1 MPQYSIVADKHVGT
15 QVRYPSD
22 CIDHLVFMNDAAGI
36 EVFAT
41 TGFGILCVA
50 DGHAPQTLRAVVVG
64 IAFLCVFENF
74 DSVVKHRRMELSAT
88 EAGVSRP

>member
-1 MPQYSIVADKHVGT
+1 MSQYSIVADNHVRT

-22 CIDHLVFMNDAAGI
+22 CIDHLVFVDDAAGI
-36 EVFAT
+36 EVFAA

-50 DGHAPQTLRAVVVG
+50 YGHAPQTLRAVVVG
-64 IAFLCVFENF
+64 IAFLDVFENF
-74 DSVVKHRRMELSAT
+74 DSVVKHRRKGLSAT